1 MTEPT
6 SSSSPSLPAKRLG
19 LAVPLA
25 VIAVVAVGGWAL
37 WPQIEPL
44 LSQAQPVQAEAPQK
58 ISPLMTELEQIK
70 GELEKLQAE
79 TKTVPDHFTVEER
92 LSKLEK
98 SSADAASV
106 LRLVDRVD
114 RLEASIRD
122 LQGRRKAD
130 AALVLALGL
139 LKEAVDRG
147 APFDTELRALKALA
161 PDDGDIK
168 KVVADLKPRAAAGIP
183 SRVVLIGRFAA
194 LEGAVIRADSLPAR
208 TDGLVD
214 DWRRRSLERV
224 LALFTLRREDGE
236 IDGTSTPAIVAR
248 ARDALDRG
256 DWADGVHQLEGLNG
270 EAAKAAQ
277 LWLDDARAR
286 LLADRDI
293 ADLAADAVAA
303 AGAKL

>member
-1 MTEPT
+1 MTEQTP
-6 SSSSPSLPAKRLG
+6 SSPLPSSAAKRLW
-19 LAVPLA
+19 LLVPLA
-25 VIAVVAVGGWAL
+25 VVIAGVLAL
-37 WPQIEPL
+37 WPQIEAL
-44 LSQAQPVQAEAPQK
+44 LPQSNPIQVETAPKADSPVAELGQVK
-58 ISPLMTELEQIK
+58 DELK
-70 GELEKLQAE
+70 KLQAE
-79 TKTVPDHFTVEER
+79 PKTSLDHSSLEER

-106 LRLVDRVD
+106 LRLVDRID
-114 RLEASIRD
+114 RLETAIRD

-130 AALVLALGL
+130 AAMVLALGL

-147 APFDTELRALKALA
+147 APFDTELRAVKALA
-161 PDDGDIK
+161 PEDGDIK

-183 SRVVLIGRFAA
+183 TRAVLIGRFTT
-194 LEGAVIRADSLPAR
+194 LEGAVIRADSLPVSS
-208 TDGLVD
+208 DGALD

-224 LALFTLRREDGE
+224 LTLFTLRREDGE
-236 IDGTSTPAIVAR
+236 IDGSSTPAIVAR
-248 ARDALDRG
+248 AHESLGRG
-256 DWADGVHQLEGLNG
+256 DWADGVHQMEGLQG

-277 LWLDDARAR
+277 IWLDDARAR